1 MKLLAAFPPELVPV
15 AVQSHKT
22 SADLPRSYLLDPLSE
37 RELEVLKLVADG
49 LSNERIGRKLFLATS
64 TVKRHIN
71 NIYGKL
77 EVHSRT
83 QAVAKG
89 RELKLLSEDQD
100 EDSG

>member
-1 MKLLAAFPPELVPV
+1 M
-15 AVQSHKT
+15 T
-22 SADLPRSYLLDPLSE
+22 SSE
-37 RELEVLKLVADG
+37 G

-89 RELKLLSEDQD
+89 RELRLLSQEEDR
-100 EDSG
+100 G